1 MYVRASF
8 SSLHETQ
15 QDKSQSDLNRRQWP
29 REKTDELAELIIDLN
44 GRKVACLVKNISKG
58 GAMIE
63 TSMTTLPKHLIL
75 DYPAKNIH
83 RACRA
88 KWMLGN
94 KLGLEFI

>member
-8 SSLHETQ
+8 ASLHETHNL
-15 QDKSQSDLNRRQWP
+15 SDQAYKNRRRWP
-29 REKTDELAELIIDLN
+29 REKTDELAEIIIDLN

-63 TSMTTLPKHLIL
+63 TSMTTLPKHIIL
-75 DYPAKNIH
+75 DYPAKKIH

-94 KLGLEFI
+94 KVGLEFI